1 MSAQIKWDA
10 PSRFVEIEGNP
21 IPARA
26 EVGLHKMR
34 DGKMLRGGV
43 FYPEGTPRGT
53 LVLMT
58 GYSEFIEKYFE
69 TVADFS
75 ARGFVVVMPEW
86 RGHGLS
92 DGDGMEPTRLH
103 LKNFDTN
110 LTDL

>member
-43 FYPEGTPRGT
+43 FYPECTPRGT

-58 GYSEFIEKYFE
+58 GYSEFIEKFL
-69 TVADFS
+69 
-75 ARGFVVVMPEW
+75 W
-86 RGHGLS
+86 
-92 DGDGMEPTRLH
+92 
-103 LKNFDTN
+103 
-110 LTDL
+110 